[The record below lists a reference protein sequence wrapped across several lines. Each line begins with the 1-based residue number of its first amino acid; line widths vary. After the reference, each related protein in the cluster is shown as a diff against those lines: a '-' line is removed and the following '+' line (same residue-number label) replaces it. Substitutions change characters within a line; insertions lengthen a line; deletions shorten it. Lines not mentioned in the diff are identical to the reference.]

1 MILRLEEL
9 TEGQEILLD
18 IMILRNV
25 LVSKGEGLSSFEL
38 TCILVG
44 IKMLCQEVFLLKCEV
59 ERKMGK

>member
-1 MILRLEEL
+1 MRLEEL

-25 LVSKGEGLSSFEL
+25 LVSKGKELSSLEV

-44 IKMLCQEVFLLKCEV
+44 IKMLCREVSLLKCEV
-59 ERKMGK
+59 ERRMGK